1 MSYSIQKIEGIGPA
15 YGNKLRKAGI
25 RTTRD
30 FLKHCC
36 DAKGRKQAAKDTGLS
51 TRQLLE
57 WANLADLMRVTGI
70 GPQYSEL
77 LEAAG
82 VDTVKELCKR
92 NAENVA
98 IKMKQVNLRKR
109 VARTVPSAPMVQQ
122 WISKAKKMKP
132 LITH

>member
-1 MSYSIQKIEGIGPA
+1 MSYSIQEIEGIGPA
-15 YGNKLRKAGI
+15 YGSKLRKAGI

-36 DAKGRKQAAKDTGLS
+36 DAKGRKQAAKGTGFS
-51 TRQLLE
+51 PKQLLE
-57 WANLADLMRVTGI
+57 WANLADLMRITGI

-92 NAENVA
+92 NADNVA
-98 IKMKQVNLRKR
+98 AKMKQVNARKR
-109 VARTVPSAPMVQQ
+109 LIRTVPSASMVS
-122 WISKAKKMKP
+122 IGLARPKR
-132 LITH
+132 

>member
-15 YGNKLRKAGI
+15 YGSKLRKAGI

-36 DAKGRKQAAKDTGLS
+36 DAKGRKQAAKGTGFS
-51 TRQLLE
+51 TKQLLE
-57 WANLADLMRVTGI
+57 WANLADLMRITGI

-98 IKMKQVNLRKR
+98 AKMKQVNARKR
-109 VARTVPSAPMVQQ
+109 VTRTVPSASMVQQ
-122 WISKAKKMKP
+122 WIVKAKRMKP

>member
-1 MSYSIQKIEGIGPA
+1 MSYSIQEIEGIGPA

-25 RTTRD
+25 RTTRE
-30 FLKHCC
+30 FLKYCC
-36 DAKGRKQAAKDTGLS
+36 DAKGRKQAAKDTGLG
-51 TRQLLE
+51 TKLLLE
-57 WANLADLMRVTGI
+57 WANLADLMRITGI

-98 IKMKQVNLRKR
+98 EKMKQANARKR
-109 VARTVPSAPMVQQ
+109 IARTVPSASMVQQ
-122 WISKAKKMKP
+122 WIGKAKKIKP